1 MQRKGMEPNVITYN
15 ALINA
20 CAKGDSYAVKT
31 VQLLAEMHRKG
42 LEPDVI
48 TYNAPSM
55 LVQRTT
61 MQRRLRFHVVLGSW
75 LGSYEGAQDPNTPHM
90 QQ

>member
-1 MQRKGMEPNVITYN
+1 MGMQWKGMEPNVITYN

-31 VQLLAEMHRKG
+31 VQLLAEMRRKG

-55 LVQRTT
+55 LVQRAT
-61 MQRRLRFHVVLGSW
+61 MQRRLASFWWNGQQWQQALGLW
-75 LGSYEGAQDPNTPHM
+75 G
-90 QQ
+90 